1 MFLCRGRYDKWDVNK
16 VKTEYSYKDKCFLN
30 AQIKKYGA
38 NHLTDVL
45 CTVYLLN
52 MDELLP
58 EILLSI
64 SSCFTRAIRDNKE
77 RFAKEVQASQVR
89 VIVDMIILK
98 SFIFY
103 SDEIKKDEQLINAYE
118 DILLAL
124 TGIRNEKAAV
134 LLDEFRIH

>member
-1 MFLCRGRYDKWDVNK
+1 
-16 VKTEYSYKDKCFLN
+16 
-30 AQIKKYGA
+30 
-38 NHLTDVL
+38 
-45 CTVYLLN
+45 
-52 MDELLP
+52 
-58 EILLSI
+58 
-64 SSCFTRAIRDNKE
+64 
-77 RFAKEVQASQVR
+77 
-89 VIVDMIILK
+89 MIILK